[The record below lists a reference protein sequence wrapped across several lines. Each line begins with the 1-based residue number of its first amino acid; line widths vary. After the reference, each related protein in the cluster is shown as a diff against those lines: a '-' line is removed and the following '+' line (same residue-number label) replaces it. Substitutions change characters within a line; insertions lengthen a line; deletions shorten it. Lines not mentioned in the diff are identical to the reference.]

1 MGILDQNAFIML
13 SRSASTIMFYF
24 DSVQDRLTMELA
36 DAFQDVQTAKFDMK
50 RLGNNLDVY
59 QSGVSF
65 NDMG

>member
-1 MGILDQNAFIML
+1 MGILDHNAFIML